1 MPENKHLR
9 FLLITAYIIIGY
21 FFITK
26 ILPNII
32 ITFLPFILAF
42 IVALITRPIVK
53 LFKRLKL
60 PNLPAS
66 MLSLIL
72 VLATVSGIIY
82 AIINRLVKE
91 ITLLSRQMP
100 SFVATL
106 PDTFEQIVSRWKAFS
121 AALTPEISGYINETL
136 TNLLRSFASLVT
148 PITQK
153 VLNAATGV
161 ASSLPNIL
169 IFTIAFLLSCIFFT
183 KDYDYLAGTV
193 SRQFPKSISER
204 FMQIKGYA
212 FSAFIK
218 YLRGIAIIL
227 CINFAEL
234 LTGFLILDVQYAF
247 LLALAIA
254 LIDALPAIGTG
265 IILMPWSLVEL
276 IAGNY
281 KKGISLFVLYLIIL
295 IVRQIIEPKIMS
307 SSFGTN
313 PVLTLIG
320 MYAGLRLFG
329 IAGMVLVPIF
339 LAIIV
344 YMQRA
349 GLFVIW
355 KTDKTT

>member
-1 MPENKHLR
+1 
-9 FLLITAYIIIGY
+9 LLFCCPAY
-21 FFITK
+21 
-26 ILPNII
+26 
-32 ITFLPFILAF
+32 
-42 IVALITRPIVK
+42 
-53 LFKRLKL
+53 
-60 PNLPAS
+60 
-66 MLSLIL
+66 
-72 VLATVSGIIY
+72 
-82 AIINRLVKE
+82 
-91 ITLLSRQMP
+91 
-100 SFVATL
+100 
-106 PDTFEQIVSRWKAFS
+106 
-121 AALTPEISGYINETL
+121 
-136 TNLLRSFASLVT
+136 
-148 PITQK
+148 
-153 VLNAATGV
+153 
-161 ASSLPNIL
+161 
-169 IFTIAFLLSCIFFT
+169 FFT
-183 KDYDYLAGTV
+183 KDDYLAGTV

-339 LAIIV
+339 LAMIV